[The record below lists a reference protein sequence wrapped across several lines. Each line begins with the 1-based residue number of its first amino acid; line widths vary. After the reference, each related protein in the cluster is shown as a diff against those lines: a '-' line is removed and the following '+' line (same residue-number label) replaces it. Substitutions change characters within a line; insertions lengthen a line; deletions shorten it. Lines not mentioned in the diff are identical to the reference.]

1 MIKTTRNFIF
11 IIFIIISCLSD
22 LKVELK
28 AAQPAENQQNKTNI
42 TKLDTTNK
50 NKIVKIWENNS
61 GVLNI
66 TAKLN
71 DNKKNIKVIVYNML
85 GKEVSILFNGV
96 PVNKNSDGDYYF
108 VSDTSLELPRG
119 VYILVIQGI
128 DFRIAEKFILTKQ

>member
-11 IIFIIISCLSD
+11 ILFIIIFCLSD

>member
-11 IIFIIISCLSD
+11 ILFIIISCLSD

>member
-28 AAQPAENQQNKTNI
+28 AAQPAENQQKKTNI

>member
-11 IIFIIISCLSD
+11 ILFIIISCLSD

-28 AAQPAENQQNKTNI
+28 VAQPAENQQNKTNI

>member
-11 IIFIIISCLSD
+11 IFFIIISCLSD

>member
-11 IIFIIISCLSD
+11 ILFIIITCLSD